1 MPTTPRRRPAP
12 PSPASR
18 ASRAAL
24 PRTARGR
31 ATTATPSRRQP
42 STAAPSDDTRHR
54 LLQAGIARVERD
66 GLRALTV
73 RGVAADAGVN
83 LGSFVYHFGTREAF
97 ATEVIEQWYAPLMS
111 RLQLTVDEAAPP
123 LERLRALLAQLLDFL
138 LAHAGF
144 IGHLL
149 LDAAAGEPLARRFV
163 ASLAGRHPQLVLR
176 VIGEAQR
183 DGALPARESPLH
195 LLMFLMGAI
204 GAPVLVL
211 GAAARSGLMPDA
223 LATRMLPLASDTKTV
238 QRRIDW
244 ALRGLSQE
252 H

>member
-1 MPTTPRRRPAP
+1 MPTAPRRRAASPAP
-12 PSPASR
+12 RAVRPRAARPRATPATASR
-18 ASRAAL
+18 RH
-24 PRTARGR
+24 PTAV
-31 ATTATPSRRQP
+31 
-42 STAAPSDDTRHR
+42 APSDDTRRR
-54 LLQAGIARVERD
+54 LLQAGIERVERH

-83 LGSFVYHFGTREAF
+83 LGSFVYHFGTRDAF
-97 ATEVIEQWYAPLMS
+97 AAEVIEQWYAPLMS

-123 LERLRALLAQLLDFL
+123 LERLRAVLIQLLDFL

-163 ASLAGRHPQLVLR
+163 VSMAGRHPQLVLR
-176 VIGEAQR
+176 VITEAQR
-183 DGALPARESPLH
+183 DGALPAKESPLH

-223 LATRMLPLASDTKTV
+223 LAARMLPLAGDV
-238 QRRIDW
+238 RAVHRRVDW

-252 H
+252 I

>member
-1 MPTTPRRRPAP
+1 MPATPRRRAA
-12 PSPASR
+12 SSASR
-18 ASRAAL
+18 SARPRAPAAAKASRRRPAAVV
-24 PRTARGR
+24 
-31 ATTATPSRRQP
+31 
-42 STAAPSDDTRHR
+42 PSDDTRRR
-54 LLQAGIARVERD
+54 LLQAGFARVERA

-97 ATEVIEQWYAPLMS
+97 VAEVIEQWYAPLMS

-144 IGHLL
+144 IGHVL

-211 GAAARSGLMPDA
+211 GAAARSGLMPTA
-223 LATRMLPLASDTKTV
+223 LADRMVPLACDAQTV

-252 H
+252 N